1 MTLPVVT
8 GVAGCAVAWHVWFVG
23 SQKTLGLDD
32 DIGEDEDP
40 DYFQAGLLYC
50 LALWVEGCAV
60 PAVLYCLRRMDIATR
75 VQAEGLATLV
85 KTLGTVVMLQ
95 PLLLGRFLAKD
106 WPVTAL
112 SLAQLLYV
120 MTYAIFLYSK
130 TFSALFIKDK
140 TLNPLSLTYSSLDW
154 PTISLTVVFTL
165 QGFFKHLLTEA
176 DRIVLTAVSGNYD
189 QGVYAMGSA
198 FGGMA
203 ARILLQPLEENAR
216 LLWSR
221 LAFENQPLPQPHNKS
236 TSLISP
242 LMDPLEESYT
252 VLVKL
257 VLLIGFVFS
266 CVAVNYTHLL

>member
-1 MTLPVVT
+1 
-8 GVAGCAVAWHVWFVG
+8 
-23 SQKTLGLDD
+23 
-32 DIGEDEDP
+32 
-40 DYFQAGLLYC
+40 
-50 LALWVEGCAV
+50 
-60 PAVLYCLRRMDIATR
+60 
-75 VQAEGLATLV
+75 
-85 KTLGTVVMLQ
+85 
-95 PLLLGRFLAKD
+95 
-106 WPVTAL
+106 
-112 SLAQLLYV
+112 

-198 FGGMA
+198 YGGMA

-216 LLWSR
+216 LLRSR
-221 LAFENQPLPQPHNKS
+221 LAFENQPPLQPHNKS

-242 LMDPLEESYT
+242 IMDPLEESYT

-266 CVAVNYTHLL
+266 CVAVNYTHLLLNVLAGRQWGSNPQALSVLSAFLCLHGIFGRKWHDGSVCVRCHNIAT